1 MVDRRTG
8 SCVWR
13 RFFLAAAG
21 TAGLVTFVVYLFV
34 VTIDPWDA
42 LPLSPSLPRKPVTTA
57 ARYALPMLA
66 RSPQF
71 DSAVIGTSTMIQLNP
86 DRLDHLF
93 GAHFVNLAILKAT
106 SYEQV
111 RLLQVFLHAHP
122 SPRFVMI
129 GLDVRW
135 CDPQPQPQY
144 TDYEFP
150 EWLYEQVRWNGYLR
164 MFNLFAVQEAG
175 RQLWAILGL
184 KQARHGIEDSFAYAE
199 ADQRYDAV
207 RAHEMIV
214 AQGTVQGPADPTAQ
228 VERFAYTTYHRLEL
242 ALAAIPES
250 TRKLLVFVP
259 FVLAY
264 QGPTESPTRA
274 YWAECKRRISSLA
287 RNHPNTV
294 VADFM
299 IPSPIT
305 ADETNYFDVVHYRPK
320 IADQMAADLARASAG
335 LPSTDG
341 DYRLL
346 TP

>member
-1 MVDRRTG
+1 VT
-8 SCVWR
+8 
-13 RFFLAAAG
+13 LA
-21 TAGLVTFVVYLFV
+21 VYLFV
-34 VTIDPWDA
+34 VTVDPWDA
-42 LPLSPSLPRKPVTTA
+42 LPLSPSLARRPVTTA

-86 DRLDHLF
+86 NRLDPLF
-93 GAHFVNLAILKAT
+93 DAHFVNLAILKAT
-106 SYEQV
+106 SYEQA
-111 RLLQVFLHAHP
+111 RLLQVFLDAHP
-122 SPRFVMI
+122 APRFVVI

-135 CDPQPQPQY
+135 CDPQPQARY

-150 EWLYEQVRWNGYLR
+150 EWLYEQVRWRGYLR

-175 RQLWAILGL
+175 RQFWAILGL
-184 KQARHGIEDSFAYAE
+184 KQAQHGIEDSFAYSE
-199 ADQRYDAV
+199 ADRRYDAV
-207 RAHEMIV
+207 RAREKVV
-214 AQGTVQGPADPTAQ
+214 AEGMAPGPADPAAP
-228 VERFAYTTYHRLEL
+228 VERFAYTTYHRLQS

-264 QGPTESPTRA
+264 QGPDGSATRA
-274 YWAECKRRISSLA
+274 YWAECKRRISGLA
-287 RNHPNTV
+287 TRRSNVV

-305 ADETNYFDVVHYRPK
+305 EDETNYFDVLHYRPK
-320 IADQMAADLARASAG
+320 IADQMAADLARASTG

>member
-1 MVDRRTG
+1 M
-8 SCVWR
+8 
-13 RFFLAAAG
+13 AAAG
-21 TAGLVTFVVYLFV
+21 TAGLVTLAIYLFV
-34 VTIDPWDA
+34 VTADPWDA

-86 DRLDHLF
+86 DRLDRLF

-106 SYEQV
+106 SYEQA
-111 RLLQVFLHAHP
+111 RLLQVFLDAHP
-122 SPRFVMI
+122 TPRFVMV

-150 EWLYEQVRWNGYLR
+150 EWLYEQVRWSGYLR

-199 ADQRYDAV
+199 ADQRYDTV
-207 RAHEMIV
+207 RAHEKIV
-214 AQGTVQGPADPTAQ
+214 AEGTVPGPADPTAP
-228 VERFAYTTYHRLEL
+228 VERFTYTTYRRLAM
-242 ALAAIPES
+242 ALAAIPAS
-250 TRKLLVFVP
+250 ARKLLVFVP

-264 QGPTESPTRA
+264 QGPEGSPTHA

-287 RNHPNTV
+287 RNQPNTI

-305 ADETNYFDVVHYRPK
+305 EDETNYFDVVHYRPK